1 MPGPKGAVQVMPT
14 KKMHKTGD
22 ISSKRGVG
30 PIPTAQPKVS
40 AGRPDRVGSPTRPA
54 PGGPEASGEPTPL
67 EGAIQ
72 TALASLEVLEQHA
85 HELADGFRWNQ
96 VAAANQGLA
105 DLMQGTRTML
115 ALASMTADVTG
126 ADLRTLCGA
135 GSQNVDED
143 TRLAVGRLIE
153 CEEQEDWP
161 ALADTLDQDFAS
173 ALGQWRDVFS
183 ALASHPA
190 PPEPP
195 GRAA

>member
-1 MPGPKGAVQVMPT
+1 MPGPRGAVQVMPRN
-14 KKMHKTGD
+14 KIAKNGAF
-22 ISSKRGVG
+22 SSKQSENS
-30 PIPTAQPKVS
+30 IPATPSEVS
-40 AGRPDRVGSPTRPA
+40 ARRPDRVGLPTRPGPADAEA
-54 PGGPEASGEPTPL
+54 PSELSPV

-72 TALASLEVLEQHA
+72 VALASLDVLEQHA

-96 VAAANQGLA
+96 VAAANLGLA

-126 ADLRTLCGA
+126 ADLEALCGG

-183 ALASHPA
+183 ALASRPV
-190 PPEPP
+190 PDPP